1 MKMWNFPSN
10 LVARLHQDENAFLLS
25 TLLHIKEFSCLRHS
39 SIADK
44 ENYIFPNL
52 ALAMPYVVMN
62 KSAFHILFS
71 LRDLKR
77 RVNDMSLYFI
87 IFRIIVFL
95 YSNKPSKN
103 KY

>member
-44 ENYIFPNL
+44 ENYIFSQPRL
-52 ALAMPYVVMN
+52 GHAV
-62 KSAFHILFS
+62 
-71 LRDLKR
+71 R
-77 RVNDMSLYFI
+77 RYE
-87 IFRIIVFL
+87 
-95 YSNKPSKN
+95 
-103 KY
+103 